1 MSIRHLVACVCLT
14 GLFAA
19 SAQARPVGLPV
30 SHADRVPAYGV
41 MSYHL
46 DCYGGEYTE
55 LALIGDGD
63 TDLDLFVYDEN
74 GNLIASGETYS
85 DVEVVGFTPLWTGT
99 FIIEVHNFGG
109 VYNDFGLG
117 SN

>member
-19 SAQARPVGLPV
+19 SAQARPVGPAV
-30 SHADRVPAYGV
+30 SHGDRVEAYSV
-41 MSYHL
+41 KSYQL

-74 GNLIASGETYS
+74 GNLIAIGESYS
-85 DVEVVGFTPLWTGT
+85 DVEAVGFTPLWTGT
-99 FIIEVHNFGG
+99 FIIEVHNLGS